1 MAAPPPAVPGYRVLR
16 PLGEGAMGQVWVVEP
31 AGLPGAQRALKALPP
46 VDDPLLRERFRREA
60 DLLARVEG
68 HPNLARVH
76 DAGETDGRPWIVVGL
91 IEGEDLGRRVARG
104 GPLPWRE
111 AVGLVIQVARGLA
124 HVHRHGVLHRD
135 VKPSNI
141 VVGQDGRAVLVDF
154 GVAWADDLGAL
165 TRTGLVVGTPAYFS
179 PEQARGE
186 PLDARSDVHALGATL
201 FELLTGRPPYAEGP
215 SPADTL
221 RRIIDQPAP
230 SARALAPVV
239 PPAVDAAV
247 ARALAKRRDQRVD
260 DATAFAALLTAALA
274 EGTPRAD
281 ARRPPPALVGVALGA
296 LGGVVILGGIAVAVR
311 PRTTAGTA
319 TEGPPPATASASGDP
334 GEASPLD
341 REAQELVDLLERGE
355 ATAALGKLHRRRA
368 ATLGPS
374 AGAVEAAARALVLR
388 PDRSGAAT
396 LEALRAL
403 AKTRALSPSPAPGGG
418 DLADALLRRVDGEAV
433 AALAAAPAQRDD
445 LAELLV
451 ALAATG
457 LRPQDAAT
465 AERVIDRLYEVH
477 HSGRMGAEAY
487 TQALLSAVQLDIDL
501 QADHLRSFAPPPGA
515 RGYAVELLSIRS
527 RLYDSS
533 GRGDDARWSEALVD
547 LRALLAAR
555 ADALGPIT
563 RARAVC
569 VAAPLRAGEEALRPW
584 IPRLEQGRRDDPRNP
599 SVAMVLAGALEVVGR
614 NEEASRLQREA
625 FEAARLQSDRI
636 TFKGWERV
644 LFYQSGVRLLL
655 RLGLVDEARARL
667 REMAPFAPPEVLET
681 LRDEVAA
688 RRDR

>member
-1 MAAPPPAVPGYRVLR
+1 
-16 PLGEGAMGQVWVVEP
+16 MGQVWVVEP
-31 AGLPGAQRALKALPP
+31 VGMPGAQRALKALPL

-76 DAGETDGRPWIVVGL
+76 DAGETDGRPWVVVGL

-221 RRIIDQPAP
+221 RRIIDHPAP

-239 PPAVDAAV
+239 PPAVDAAI
-247 ARALAKRRDQRVD
+247 ARALAKHRDQRLD
-260 DATAFAALLTAALA
+260 DATAFAALLTAALD
-274 EGTPRAD
+274 EGSPRPA

-296 LGGVVILGGIAVAVR
+296 LGGVVILGGVAVAVR
-311 PRTTAGTA
+311 PT
-319 TEGPPPATASASGDP
+319 PPATATTDGPPP
-334 GEASPLD
+334 GPTATVSPTSPP
-341 REAQELVDLLERGE
+341 REALDPDGAELVDLLERGE
-355 ATAALGKLHRRRA
+355 ATAALGKLHRRRS

-374 AGAVEAAARALVLR
+374 AGPVEEAARRLALR
-388 PDRSGAAT
+388 PARSGPAT
-396 LEALRAL
+396 VEALRAL
-403 AKTRALSPSPAPGGG
+403 ARARALSPSPLPGGRE
-418 DLADALLRRVDGEAV
+418 LVDALLRRIDGDAV
-433 AALAAAPAQRDD
+433 AALAAGPATRDD
-445 LAELLV
+445 LAELIE

-457 LRPQDAAT
+457 LRPQDPAM
-465 AERVIDRLYEVH
+465 AERVVDRLYELH
-477 HSGRMGAEAY
+477 HSGRMGAEPY
-487 TQALLSAVQLDIDL
+487 TRTLLAAVQLDIDL

-533 GRGDDARWSEALVD
+533 GRGDDARWNEALVD
-547 LRALLAAR
+547 LRALLASR
-555 ADALGPIT
+555 ADAMGPIT

-584 IPRLEQGRRDDPRNP
+584 LPRLEQGRRDDPRNP
-599 SVAMVLAGALEVVGR
+599 AVAMVLAGALEVVGR
-614 NEEASRLQREA
+614 DEEARRIQREA
-625 FEAARLQSDRI
+625 FEAARAQSDRV

-655 RLGLVDEARARL
+655 RLGLVDEARGRL
-667 REMAPFAPPEVLET
+667 REMTPFAPPEVLET

-688 RRDR
+688 RHDR